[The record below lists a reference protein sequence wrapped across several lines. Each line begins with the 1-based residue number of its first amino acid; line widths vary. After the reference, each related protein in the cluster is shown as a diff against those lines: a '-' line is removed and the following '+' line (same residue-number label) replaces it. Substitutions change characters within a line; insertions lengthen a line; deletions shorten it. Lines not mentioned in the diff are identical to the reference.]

1 MLIDKPAGPTSHDVV
16 AALRR
21 AIGVRRVG
29 HTGTL
34 DPFAS
39 GLLVMLVGRA
49 TRLAQFLVGLTKRY
63 QGTIRLGTTT
73 DSGDPT
79 GVVIATSDA
88 WRSLASDDIRQAMAQ
103 FTGLLSQR
111 PPALSAKKVNGQ
123 RAYRLARRGV
133 NPDLPAQ
140 EVEIFSF
147 TLTERNG
154 VNVGFD
160 TLVSSGTYIRSLA
173 RDLGDA
179 LGCGAHLA
187 ELRRT
192 AVGSFDIIDALPV
205 KEVSRDCVLPPR
217 KAVAHLHAV
226 EVGATDRE
234 SICHGRVISSP
245 RPLSGPVAIVNSE
258 ELIAVADASG
268 TELKPFVVLAG

>member
-63 QGTIRLGTTT
+63 RGIIRLGTTT

-88 WRSLASDDIRQAMAQ
+88 WRTLASDDIRQAMAQ

-123 RAYRLARRGV
+123 RAYRLARRGES
-133 NPDLPAQ
+133 PDLPAQ
-140 EVEIFSF
+140 DVEVFSF

-154 VNVGFD
+154 VDVGFD

-205 KEVSRDCVLPPR
+205 KEASRDRVLPPR
-217 KAVAHLHAV
+217 KAIAHLQAV
-226 EVGATDRE
+226 EIGATDRE

-245 RPLSGPVAIVNSE
+245 RPLSGSVAIVNSE

>member
-1 MLIDKPAGPTSHDVV
+1 M

-63 QGTIRLGTTT
+63 QGIIRLGTTT

-88 WRSLASDDIRQAMAQ
+88 WKTLASDDIRQAMAQ

-123 RAYRLARRGV
+123 RAYRLARRGES
-133 NPDLPAQ
+133 PDLPARK
-140 EVEIFSF
+140 VEIFSF
-147 TLTERNG
+147 TLTERSG
-154 VNVGFD
+154 EDVGFD

-173 RDLGDA
+173 RDLGNA

-192 AVGSFDIIDALPV
+192 AVGPFDIIDALPV
-205 KEVSRDCVLPPR
+205 EEASRDCVLPPR

-226 EVGATDRE
+226 AVGTTDRE
-234 SICHGRVISSP
+234 SICHGRAISSP
-245 RPLSGPVAIVNSE
+245 RPLSGPVAIVNGE
-258 ELIAVADASG
+258 ELIAVADANG
-268 TELKPFVVLAG
+268 AELKPFVVLAG

>member
-1 MLIDKPAGPTSHDVV
+1 M

-29 HTGTL
+29 HAGTL

-63 QGTIRLGTTT
+63 QGIIRLGTTT

-79 GVVIATSDA
+79 GVVIATSDS
-88 WRSLASDDIRQAMAQ
+88 WKTLASDDIRQAMAQ
-103 FTGLLSQR
+103 FTGPLSQR

-123 RAYRLARRGV
+123 RAYRLARRGES
-133 NPDLPAQ
+133 PDLPAQ

-147 TLTERNG
+147 NLTERSG
-154 VNVGFD
+154 EDVGFD

-173 RDLGDA
+173 RDLGNA

-192 AVGSFDIIDALPV
+192 AVGPFDIIDALPV
-205 KEVSRDCVLPPR
+205 EEARRDCVLPPR

-226 EVGATDRE
+226 AVGTTDRE
-234 SICHGRVISSP
+234 SICHGRAISSP
-245 RPLSGPVAIVNSE
+245 RPLSGPVAIVNGE
-258 ELIAVADASG
+258 ELIAVADAHG

>member
-1 MLIDKPAGPTSHDVV
+1 MV
-16 AALRR
+16 ALRR

-49 TRLAQFLVGLTKRY
+49 TRLAQFLVGVTKRY
-63 QGTIRLGTTT
+63 QGIIRLGTTT

-79 GVVIATSDA
+79 GAVIATSDA
-88 WRSLASDDIRQAMAQ
+88 WKTLASDDIRQAMAR
-103 FTGLLSQR
+103 FTGPLSQL

-123 RAYRLARRGV
+123 RAYRLARRGES
-133 NPDLPAQ
+133 PDIAAQ
-140 EVEIFSF
+140 EVEISSF
-147 TLTERNG
+147 TLTERSG
-154 VNVGFD
+154 ENVGFD

-173 RDLGDA
+173 RDLGNA

-192 AVGSFDIIDALPV
+192 AVGPFDIIDALPV
-205 KEVSRDCVLPPR
+205 EEAGRDRVLPPR
-217 KAVAHLHAV
+217 KAVAHLRAV
-226 EVGATDRE
+226 AVGTTDRE
-234 SICHGRVISSP
+234 SICHGRAISWP
-245 RPLSGPVAIVNSE
+245 KPLSGPVAIVYGE
-258 ELIAVADASG
+258 ELIAVADANG
-268 TELKPFVVLAG
+268 TELKPLVVLAG